1 MRPRLVLFGDS
12 ITEQSFASGGWGAAL
27 TDRFAR
33 QADVVLRGL
42 SGYNTRWALK
52 VLPRAMEGAA
62 GAGADPAAVTVF
74 FGANDATLPDQVQ
87 AHQHVPLQ
95 EYQSNL
101 RAISAY
107 FKERWPSTAI
117 ILITPPPIYEP
128 ARIRDVYGED
138 DPSRQPER
146 SNEAAGAYAQAC
158 IAVATELNHP
168 VIDIWTKMQEF
179 PDWQTSALSDGLHFT
194 PAGNKILF
202 DEVVKTLESIGF
214 SQERLPSDL
223 PLFHEIHPKD
233 PMKAFGA

>member
-33 QADVVLRGL
+33 QVRAVRAPPWPGPGSGTIERGRGLDVANSDLAVSGLFGQADVVLRGL

-107 FKERWPSTAI
+107 FKVIYIYKLWPMLHAI
-117 ILITPPPIYEP
+117 LGFGY
-128 ARIRDVYGED
+128 
-138 DPSRQPER
+138 
-146 SNEAAGAYAQAC
+146 AGFLTHLS
-158 IAVATELNHP
+158 VVWLFDHR
-168 VIDIWTKMQEF
+168 
-179 PDWQTSALSDGLHFT
+179 SDGPPLLSYSSLPHRSM
-194 PAGNKILF
+194 NQR
-202 DEVVKTLESIGF
+202 ESGKQI
-214 SQERLPSDL
+214 D
-223 PLFHEIHPKD
+223 PL
-233 PMKAFGA
+233 

>member
-12 ITEQSFASGGWGAAL
+12 ITEMSFADGGWGAGLA
-27 TDRFAR
+27 DRFAR

-62 GAGADPAAVTVF
+62 AAGADPAAVTVF
-74 FGANDATLPDQVQ
+74 FGANDAALPDQKQ
-87 AHQHVPLQ
+87 AHQHVPLG

-101 RAISAY
+101 RAICGY
-107 FKERWPSTAI
+107 FKEHWPSTAI

-128 ARIRDVYGED
+128 ARILDMYGDD

-146 SNEAAGAYAQAC
+146 TNEAAGAYAQAC
-158 IAVATELNHP
+158 MAVAKELDYP

-179 PDWQTSALSDGLHFT
+179 PDWQTAALSDGLHFT

-202 DEVVKTLESIGF
+202 NEVVKRLASIGI
-214 SQERLPSDL
+214 SLEKLPSDL
-223 PLFHEIHPKD
+223 PLFHDIDPKD
-233 PMKAFGA
+233 PMKAFD